1 MGSVF
6 SLRVS
11 HTRFLRLLDLDRP
24 APVTRLFTTL
34 ADGQRK
40 AIFHFFCRQRSSRG
54 WQPVGRIEWDSLP
67 SGPAGEPTL
76 ELRLIPGSAGNLQ
89 LRLRERSSGATG
101 TYQVHL
107 PWRPRPE
114 TRKKAAT
121 PNHNK

>member
-1 MGSVF
+1 VF
-6 SLRVS
+6 ALRVS